1 MAISRALA
9 LLLLATASA
18 QAGETLSL
26 TSAEGATVT
35 LDQLRAGHDATVL
48 VFWSATCPCVR
59 RYQERVDALLDAYP
73 KARLKV
79 IAVSSNAG
87 ECFADAL
94 GAAKERGM
102 RVPLYRDE
110 GGRLAEAFGARSTPT
125 VVLLDAS
132 GAMRFRG
139 WIDNERQPGDSGR
152 EPWLDRAIVGLLE
165 GKSFESRSP
174 VYGCRITKSLRDPP
188 PEAGSCCGGAAKTA
202 GGAP

>member
-1 MAISRALA
+1 MAISRLLA

-35 LDQLRAGHDATVL
+35 LDQLRAGHDATVI
-48 VFWSATCPCVR
+48 VFWSAGCPCVR
-59 RYQERVDALLDAYP
+59 RYQERVDALLDEYP

-87 ECFADAL
+87 ECFAEAL
-94 GAAKERGM
+94 GAARERGM

-110 GGRLAEAFGARSTPT
+110 GGRLADAFGAKSTPT

-139 WIDNERQPGDSGR
+139 WIDNERRPGDSGR
-152 EPWLDRAIVGLLE
+152 EPWLDRAIAGVLE

-174 VYGCRITKSLRDPP
+174 VYGCRITRSLHDPR
-188 PEAGSCCGGAAKTA
+188 PEAGSCCGGAAKA
-202 GGAP
+202 GGGAR